1 MSHDHET
8 THEPT
13 GYGVYLLTWVALVT
27 LTAITVTAAGFHF
40 GALSVFVALAI
51 ACVKA
56 GIVLNWFMHL
66 KDEPRLFHVILL
78 VTVVTLVIFI
88 GLTFTDVLYR

>member
-1 MSHDHET
+1 MHHDLET

-13 GYGVYLLTWVALVT
+13 GYGVYVLTWVSLVV

-40 GALSVFVALAI
+40 GALSVFVALGI

-56 GIVLNWFMHL
+56 GIVLSWFMHL
-66 KDEPRLFHVILL
+66 REEPRLFHIILL
-78 VTVVTLVIFI
+78 ITVLVLVIFI